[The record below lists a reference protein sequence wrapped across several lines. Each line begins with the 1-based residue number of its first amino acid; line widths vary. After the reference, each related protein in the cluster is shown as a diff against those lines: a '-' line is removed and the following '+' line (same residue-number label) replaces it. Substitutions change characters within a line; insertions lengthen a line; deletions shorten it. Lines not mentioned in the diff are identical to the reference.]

1 MPPSHD
7 DRPAVLVCGLG
18 RLGQHCLASLRAF
31 DVPLR
36 ALDLKHP
43 EAWHVADRPLP
54 PDSIVTGDCRSAE
67 QLRRAGAESCRAV
80 VIVTGSER
88 ANIAAAIAARAVNQ
102 RARIVVRS
110 RQQNLSRLLS
120 QQLGNFVAYEPTLL
134 SAPALA
140 LAALGGDTLGRFR
153 LDGELVRVLRR
164 EVRHGHGWVD
174 RKLVELNGSRRR
186 VLHRRTAGGGEDGDF
201 GRSSPQGLVG
211 AGDVVTWIEIGDDRD
226 APSREEHPSPLPAAR
241 PTASEPRRD
250 VWRALS
256 TRWAAAPQIARVS
269 VFAAAVIIGLYLAC
283 ALFYRLQYPDIT
295 TRDALNVA
303 MVLILGGYDN
313 LFGQLRLPFPIPAW
327 LHVLSV
333 LVSVSGTVGIGIVY
347 AFLTERVLSVRFQF
361 FLRRPRPP
369 SADHVV
375 LIGLGPL
382 GLEVADHLLREKR
395 PLVAVSE
402 VPPEANVLARVPS
415 VAGPLEDS
423 LRRAHVD
430 AARSVVALGDDDVAN
445 LEAALTARALS
456 PNATV
461 VLRADD
467 ASFRENVAQLVPRAR
482 VLGVHA
488 VAAEA
493 FAAAALGENILQL
506 LHVDDRTLL
515 VTEYHVDDADT
526 LHDRLLGEVAYGFG
540 VIPLLLRRQEG
551 RRADFFPSDDI
562 RLRPGDQ
569 VVVLASIDGLRDVES
584 GAAAEPAFRVRVN
597 HLLSQAAA
605 FEGALAI
612 ARVSGCDVAVAQ
624 SAMAKLPVTLPT
636 ALYAAQAA
644 RLVTELQRIAVD
656 ASVVEPARDLV
667 RDAGA

>member
-1 MPPSHD
+1 
-7 DRPAVLVCGLG
+7 
-18 RLGQHCLASLRAF
+18 
-31 DVPLR
+31 
-36 ALDLKHP
+36 
-43 EAWHVADRPLP
+43 
-54 PDSIVTGDCRSAE
+54 
-67 QLRRAGAESCRAV
+67 V

-88 ANIAAAIAARAVNQ
+88 ANIAAAIAARAVC
-102 RARIVVRS
+102 RSARIVVRS
-110 RQQNLSRLLS
+110 RQRNLSRLLS

-164 EVRHGHGWVD
+164 EVQEGHGWVG
-174 RKLVELNGSRRR
+174 RKLPELNGSRRR
-186 VLHRRTAGGGEDGDF
+186 VLHRRAAGGGEDGDF
-201 GRSSPQGLVG
+201 GRTSPQGRVG
-211 AGDVVTWIEIGDDRD
+211 SGDVVTWIEIGDDRD
-226 APSREEHPSPLPAAR
+226 GPTREGGAPPLATAR
-241 PTASEPRRD
+241 PADSPSRRD
-250 VWRALS
+250 VWRELGA
-256 TRWAAAPQIARVS
+256 RWASAPQIARVA
-269 VFAAAVIIGLYLAC
+269 VFAAAAIVGLYLAC
-283 ALFYRLQYPDIT
+283 ALFYRLEYPDIT

-313 LFGQLRLPFPIPAW
+313 LFGQLRLPFAIPSW
-327 LHVLSV
+327 LHALSV

-369 SADHVV
+369 DADHVV

-382 GLEVADHLLREKR
+382 GLEVAEHLLREKR
-395 PLVAVSE
+395 PLVAVNE
-402 VPPEANVLARVPS
+402 TPAEPNVLARVPIA
-415 VAGPLEDS
+415 VGPLEES

-430 AARSVVALGDDDVAN
+430 RARSIVALGDDDVAN
-445 LEAALTARALS
+445 LEAGLTARALS

-467 ASFRENVAQLVPRAR
+467 ASFRANVAQLVPRAR

-488 VAAEA
+488 VAADA

-515 VTEYHVDDADT
+515 VTEYHVDDTDT
-526 LHDRLLGEVAYGFG
+526 LHGRLLGEVAYGFG
-540 VIPLLLRRQEG
+540 VIPLLLRRGDG

-584 GAAAEPAFRVRVN
+584 GAAAVPSFRVRVN
-597 HLLSQAAA
+597 RTLSQAAA
-605 FEGALAI
+605 FEGALTI
-612 ARVSGCDVAVAQ
+612 ARVSGCDVALAQ
-624 SAMAKLPVTLPT
+624 SAMAELPVTLPT
-636 ALYAAQAA
+636 ALYAPQAA
-644 RLVTELQRIAVD
+644 RLVSELQRIAVD
-656 ASVVEPARDLV
+656 ASVLEP
-667 RDAGA
+667 GAER